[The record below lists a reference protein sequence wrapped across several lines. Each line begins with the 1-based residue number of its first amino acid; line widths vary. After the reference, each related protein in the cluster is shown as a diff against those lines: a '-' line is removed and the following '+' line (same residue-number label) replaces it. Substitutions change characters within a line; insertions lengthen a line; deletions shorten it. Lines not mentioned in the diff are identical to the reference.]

1 MQPGKNSP
9 PTPAKWLVI
18 GFSRNLRG
26 LFCQLLVGAIGSQ
39 LFFPLAGLTA
49 ELKQIEQRGYL
60 VVGVKENL
68 RPLGFRNLDGQLVG
82 LEIDLAQR
90 LATELLNREE
100 SIRFKPVQNQERFSD
115 VLAGKVDLTIAQAT
129 ATSSRARLVS
139 FSLPYYLD
147 GTALITRDPS
157 VQSGLDLE
165 QRPIAV
171 LSGSSAIAVIRY
183 RLPGVKLIGVH
194 SYSDA
199 YTALESGKVAA
210 FAADLT
216 VLSGWVQEYPQYRL
230 LPERLSVEPLC
241 VVMPKGLQYDDLRRQ
256 VNAAIARWQMEGWL
270 KQRATYWGLPWNQLG
285 NVRQPSVQSLPSI
298 LQANENRPPSIV
310 LSPNFNKSRFWQS
323 RFSTSPGTH

>member
-1 MQPGKNSP
+1 MLVQRGKSNCP
-9 PTPAKWLVI
+9 IQVKWLAV
-18 GFSRNLRG
+18 GFSSNLLG
-26 LFCQLLVGAIGSQ
+26 QLCQLLVGTIGSQ
-39 LFFPLAGLTA
+39 LFFPRAGFTA

-90 LATELLNREE
+90 LATELLNREN
-100 SIRFKPVQNQERFSD
+100 SVRFKAVQNQERFSD
-115 VLAGKVDLTIAQAT
+115 VVAGKVDLTIAQAT

-147 GTALITRDPS
+147 GTALITRDAT
-157 VQSGLDLE
+157 VQSRRDLA
-165 QRPIAV
+165 QRSIGV

-183 RLPGVKLIGVH
+183 HLPGAKLIGVD
-194 SYSDA
+194 SYADA
-199 YTALESGKVAA
+199 YKALEAGKITA

-230 LPERLSVEPLC
+230 LPDRLSVEPLC
-241 VVMPKGLQYDDLRRQ
+241 VVMPKGLQYDGLRRQ

-285 NVRQPSVQSLPSI
+285 SISQPSNQILPKI
-298 LQANENRPPSIV
+298 LQSTEERLPLVVLLPDLNR
-310 LSPNFNKSRFWQS
+310 
-323 RFSTSPGTH
+323 